1 MDGLAH
7 SYIFQ
12 QKLLNCEP
20 IDLSRFVM
28 DLRTRHLQYW
38 APFSNTHPRECNS
51 KRLSDNRLNLLSV
64 VRYSY

>member
-7 SYIFQ
+7 SHVLR

-28 DLRTRHLQYW
+28 DLRIRHLQYW
-38 APFSNTHPRECNS
+38 EPFCNTHPRERNS
-51 KRLSDNRLNLLSV
+51 KRLTFHQWCAPPT
-64 VRYSY
+64 